1 LIRIKN
7 FLPELACKE
16 MGIDDRIQE
25 LEEKLQKTPVNKATE
40 KERGRLKGQIAELK
54 EEKQKKQKG
63 TGDTSGYAVEKKGD
77 ATVALVGF
85 PSVGKSTLLNKLT
98 NADSETGHYEFTTL
112 DVEPGM
118 LKHKGANI
126 QILDVP
132 GLIGGAADGRG
143 GGSQVLSVVRNADLI
158 LFMLDPEEMREEEIK
173 QEVYNVG
180 IRTNTSPPDMKVE
193 KRGKG
198 GIKISSTVDL
208 DIEEETL
215 KQLMKQRGY
224 TNAGLTIRE
233 KIDLDRFIDG
243 LMSNRKYLPAITTVN
258 KADMLGPETRKEY
271 EEEYDLLISADEG
284 NNLDELKDL
293 IFDRLGLVRVYMKE
307 KGEEADKDDPLILR
321 EGNTVEDALNELPGD
336 MKERFKK
343 AKVTGP
349 SSKFPD
355 QKVGKEHE
363 LMDEDILELNLRHL
377 A

>member
-1 LIRIKN
+1 
-7 FLPELACKE
+7 
-16 MGIDDRIQE
+16 MGTEDRIQE
-25 LEEKLQKTPVNKATE
+25 LEEKLEETPVNKATE
-40 KERGRLKGQIAELK
+40 TERGRLKGQIADLK

-63 TGDTSGYAVEKKGD
+63 TGDTTGYAVEKKGD

-98 NADSETGHYEFTTL
+98 NADSETGSYEFTTL

-118 LKHKGANI
+118 LKCKGANI

-143 GGSQVLSVVRNADLI
+143 GGQQVLSVVRNADLI

-173 QEVYNVG
+173 QEIYNVG
-180 IRTNTSPPDMKVE
+180 IRTNSAPPDMKVE
-193 KRGKG
+193 KKGKG

-208 DIEEETL
+208 NIEEDTL
-215 KQLMKQRGY
+215 RQMMKQRGY

-258 KADMLGPETRKEY
+258 KADMLDKDKREEY
-271 EEEYDLLISADEG
+271 EQKYNLLISAEKGDKLE
-284 NNLDELKDL
+284 ELKEM
-293 IFDRLGLVRVYMKE
+293 IFDRLGLVRIYMKE
-307 KGEEADKDDPLILR
+307 KGEKPDRSDPLILR
-321 EGNTVEDALNELPGD
+321 EGDTVEDALDELPGD

-349 SSKFPD
+349 SSKFPG
-355 QKVGKEHE
+355 QKVGRDHE

>member
-1 LIRIKN
+1 
-7 FLPELACKE
+7 
-16 MGIDDRIQE
+16 MGIEDRIQE

-40 KERGRLKGQIAELK
+40 KERGRIKGQIAELK

-143 GGSQVLSVVRNADLI
+143 GGSQVLSVVRNVDLI

-173 QEVYNVG
+173 QEIYNVG

-198 GIKISSTVDL
+198 GIKISSTVEL
-208 DIEEETL
+208 DIEDETL
-215 KQLMKQRGY
+215 RQMMKQRGY

-233 KIDLDRFIDG
+233 KVDLDRFIDG
-243 LMSNRKYLPAITTVN
+243 LMKNRKYLPAITVVN
-258 KADMLGPETRKEY
+258 KADMLDDNT
-271 EEEYDLLISADEG
+271 EEEYENRYDLLVSAKKG
-284 NNLDELKDL
+284 KGLQELEDL
-293 IFDRLGLVRVYMKE
+293 MFEKLGLIRVYMKE
-307 KGEEADKDDPLILR
+307 KGEDPDKDDPLILR
-321 EGNTVEDALNELPGD
+321 EGDTVESALSELPGD

-349 SSKFPD
+349 SSKFPE
-355 QKVGKEHE
+355 QKVGVEHV
-363 LMDEDILELNLRHL
+363 LKDEDVLELNLRHL
-377 A
+377 K